1 MRLFEF
7 QLDDPLR
14 IKLVAAT
21 NQLKSRMEDTAN
33 NEPMSTD
40 AFLSLLRNKYDIT
53 IDKSDL
59 FDMVKK
65 DPMKNII
72 DNINGNEIIFKG
84 QRSNELGVS
93 PDEAE
98 QTVAKMAHR
107 ASNKLK

>member
-7 QLDDPLR
+7 KLDDPLR
-14 IKLVAAT
+14 VKLIAAT
-21 NQLKSRMEDTAN
+21 NQLKSRMEDTDN

-59 FDMVKK
+59 YDMVKK
-65 DPMKNII
+65 DPLKNII
-72 DNINGNEIIFKG
+72 DNINGSEVIFKG
-84 QRSNELGVS
+84 QTANQLDVS

-98 QTVAKMAHR
+98 QTVAKMAQR